1 MIQSPSET
9 DSNPDKRRRLN
20 DVSMDF
26 FLDPLQSEDILLDGD
41 LGLLSNEDAKM
52 MRLSS
57 ADFVEDILLPDTAMT
72 AAATLEASNQ
82 PSTTSSSN
90 GLAPKQQ
97 GKIGKLKAKLE
108 RRSTGDDLVPLNM
121 SFRIS
126 SGNWIKKFE
135 AESDDLVAMHPS
147 LIFSNHPPLRNDSV
161 CATSQR
167 PISPQPLNFRTY
179 NHEYEESEVPIR
191 SSGCKPTAVPSLKNL
206 RMSSSDWVQEFQGES
221 VDLGT
226 MHPGLFTSSA
236 SIAAKKEQLSTASY
250 PMNSRQ
256 THVVSPQQ
264 QPVTMMPPL
273 TSSMVTNVAPV
284 VFPITSAVKSDTSP
298 SSSTQCKKKKKKKS
312 RKRELDETR
321 VVVPTDGDVL
331 SGRGGFTNSHPGNV
345 RFRQKALEFRQW
357 YEESSKEKKQEI
369 ADLLVDFVKND
380 GHRFLGKGVD
390 GLWHEMIGNG
400 PHYKASQALRERIG
414 GRNDQ

>member
-26 FLDPLQSEDILLDGD
+26 FLDPLHSEDILLDGD
-41 LGLLSNEDAKM
+41 LGLLVSEDAKM
-52 MRLSS
+52 RLNS
-57 ADFVEDILLPDTAMT
+57 ADFVKDILLPDTAMT
-72 AAATLEASNQ
+72 AAANLEASNQ
-82 PSTTSSSN
+82 SSTTSSSN
-90 GLAPKQQ
+90 GMAPKQE

-108 RRSTGDDLVPLNM
+108 RKSTGDDLVPLNM

-126 SGNWIKKFE
+126 SGNWIKEFE
-135 AESDDLVAMHPS
+135 AESDDLVSMHPS
-147 LIFSNHPPLRNDSV
+147 LFFSNHPPSWNESV

-167 PISPQPLNFRTY
+167 PTSPHPLNFRTY
-179 NHEYEESEVPIR
+179 NYEYEESEVPIR

-206 RMSSSDWVQEFQGES
+206 RMSSSDWVKEFQDES

-226 MHPGLFTSSA
+226 MDPALFMGSA
-236 SIAAKKEQLSTASY
+236 SIAAMKEQLSSVSY

-264 QPVTMMPPL
+264 WPATMMPPL
-273 TSSMVTNVAPV
+273 TSSMVTNVAPAGS
-284 VFPITSAVKSDTSP
+284 PITSAAKADTSP
-298 SSSTQCKKKKKKKS
+298 SYSTQCKKKKKKKS
-312 RKRELDETR
+312 RKRVLDETR
-321 VVVPTDGDVL
+321 VVEHTDGDVL
-331 SGRGGFTNSHPGNV
+331 SGRGGYTNSHPGNL

-380 GHRFLGKGVD
+380 GHRFLGKGKD
-390 GLWHEMIGNG
+390 GLWHEVIGNG

-414 GRNDQ
+414 GRNDE